1 MYEYYC
7 SDVQLRQGAHAAIW
21 PYHIECVL
29 DLCRPVTRMQIR
41 QQRARAQ
48 SARVRQDPLGCVDA
62 PQAHVSATLYSEC
75 SQSRRNGVR
84 LWDVEIARPKL
95 RRVKKENIKSY

>member
-1 MYEYYC
+1 MREAAYE
-7 SDVQLRQGAHAAIW
+7 
-21 PYHIECVL
+21 IEGVL

-48 SARVRQDPLGCVDA
+48 SACVRQDPLGCVDA

-75 SQSRRNGVR
+75 SQSRRYSVR
-84 LWDVEIARPKL
+84 LWDVEIERPAL
-95 RRVKKENIKSY
+95 RPAKEEKY